1 MTDPTLDVP
10 EPAAEMAAM
19 LREIR
24 ESQRRLDTK
33 FVQVL
38 KGQEDAAAKELKC
51 VRREKINTY
60 RRNGN
65 EEQAMFNEKV
75 EDTLVAAQTSIG

>member
-1 MTDPTLDVP
+1 MTDPTLGVP

-33 FVQVL
+33 LVQVL
-38 KGQEDAAAKELKC
+38 KGQEDAAAKELKR